1 LLNHQRL
8 MWASDHPHSDAT
20 WPDSQ
25 AVVAEHTAHLAPD
38 VRDDILWRNCARLY
52 GLEVPAPA

>member
-1 LLNHQRL
+1 

-25 AVVAEHTAHLAPD
+25 AVVAEHTRDLAPD
-38 VRDDILWRNCARLY
+38 VRDAILWRNCLRLY
-52 GLEVPAPA
+52 GLEQPAH